1 MDLIQLEDEAIIEA
15 VGFILFVLV
24 AQTNAM
30 IPTISTPHDV
40 TETTLK
46 EEELFFAFEG
56 NDIFNCSRRLCLTC
70 IICEKLT
77 MFMSDL
83 KGINYYFIY
92 ISFCNKGIMIKT

>member
-1 MDLIQLEDEAIIEA
+1 LEDEAIEA

-40 TETTLK
+40 TETALMV
-46 EEELFFAFEG
+46 ESFFAFEG